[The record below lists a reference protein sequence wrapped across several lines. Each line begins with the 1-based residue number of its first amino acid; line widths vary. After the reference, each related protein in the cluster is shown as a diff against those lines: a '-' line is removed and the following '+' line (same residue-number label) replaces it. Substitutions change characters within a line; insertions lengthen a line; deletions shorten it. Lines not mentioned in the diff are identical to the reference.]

1 MVLYVGLLYSKNDCS
16 WNENIKLI
24 SGNTGK
30 YEIWNEEI
38 SLKIGVSLIEEKKNE
53 GKSLEIVW
61 SYLEKSDLS
70 WGNKKA
76 GQIRVNQRR
85 NKENDVG

>member
-1 MVLYVGLLYSKNDCS
+1 MLVCYIHKMIVVEMRIL
-16 WNENIKLI
+16 WLI

-38 SLKIGVSLIEEKKNE
+38 SLKIGVSLIEGKKKE

-85 NKENDVG
+85 NKENEVG